1 LIIRILYGVSQVA
14 IFAVM
19 ALMYTRISAEGD
31 DKKTLKVKPASPMG
45 PQEEQ
50 EMTYKEYDMSELQK
64 LAKSF
69 AVGAAMTVGIH
80 VYMKVVPALF
90 LQMVTQPVTLYDHA
104 LFCIYMLKK
113 DPSKNEK
120 LKRPF
125 AADSPLAKLEAMKK
139 QAETGELE
147 RQKKDEE
154 PQAEPVAGDSAV
166 TTGSEP
172 ISRAERRPRR
182 VENVENSQE

>member
-1 LIIRILYGVSQVA
+1 
-14 IFAVM
+14 
-19 ALMYTRISAEGD
+19 
-31 DKKTLKVKPASPMG
+31 
-45 PQEEQ
+45 
-50 EMTYKEYDMSELQK
+50 
-64 LAKSF
+64 
-69 AVGAAMTVGIH
+69 
-80 VYMKVVPALF
+80 
-90 LQMVTQPVTLYDHA
+90 
-104 LFCIYMLKK
+104 
-113 DPSKNEK
+113 
-120 LKRPF
+120 
-125 AADSPLAKLEAMKK
+125 MKK